1 VKQNRENHMIDIKA
15 AFVEREG
22 RHAVGTSENQSVE
35 IRVIGLAGSLRPESA
50 TRAAVRFAL
59 HGAEEEGAKV
69 SLMDLSAYDL
79 PFLGLERE
87 DANIKRVRRF
97 RADLLASDGII
108 VGSPE
113 IHGSVS
119 GVLKN
124 ALDLASSD
132 EFEGKMVGLVGVAG
146 GRMGATETL
155 SHLRTIGRSLHAWVV
170 PTQASIGDSAE
181 AFDSHGE
188 PIDPEVGSRLK
199 SVGRQ
204 VAHFARLHKCE
215 NHMQFL
221 KEWEVAPLGETA
233 SPGLGSFSR
242 SAARG

>member
-1 VKQNRENHMIDIKA
+1 M
-15 AFVEREG
+15 
-22 RHAVGTSENQSVE
+22 GTSEDRSVE

-50 TRAAVRFAL
+50 TRAAVQLAL
-59 HGAEEEGAKV
+59 HGAAEEGAKV
-69 SLMDLSAYDL
+69 TLMDLAAYNL
-79 PFLGLERE
+79 PFLGRERE
-87 DANIKRVRRF
+87 EASAKTVRRF
-97 RADLLASDGII
+97 RADLRGSDGII
-108 VGSPE
+108 LGSPE

-170 PTQASIGDSAE
+170 PTQASIGDSTE

-221 KEWEVAPLGETA
+221 KEWEVAPIGETA